1 MPHMKPLFQASP
13 EAEHF
18 KEFGCSTC
26 HGPGAKEGKFDMP
39 TGALPPL
46 TAKDGFKVHKD
57 KDPEMTKWMM
67 ETVVPEMAKTLGS
80 TPFDPKTKTGVGCMT
95 CHNVKM

>member
-1 MPHMKPLFQASP
+1 
-13 EAEHF
+13 
-18 KEFGCSTC
+18 
-26 HGPGAKEGKFDMP
+26 
-39 TGALPPL
+39 
-46 TAKDGFKVHKD
+46 
-57 KDPEMTKWMM
+57 MM